1 MYCSFCIIETTNIAF
16 GNRCN
21 VEDLR
26 IFCNKVKK
34 NKISWNHKNKEM
46 CYNKISL
53 LTLNFNIL
61 INYETCYN
69 NHIIDWVLLDSKPWT
84 LAKWIFNHV
93 SNKWHMSF
101 KKRTL
106 IPKGAIFRRH
116 CRSIETYRPCR
127 GGQKKISGNV
137 NHKNTW
143 LTKTVT
149 YIDAW
154 VITFI

>member
-34 NKISWNHKNKEM
+34 KKISWNHKNKEM

-93 SNKWHMSF
+93 SNKWHMSLINGHKF
-101 KKRTL
+101 LKVPYSDVTVGLSKHTDLAEEVRRKFLEMSIIRTPDWP
-106 IPKGAIFRRH
+106 IQWH
-116 CRSIETYRPCR
+116 T
-127 GGQKKISGNV
+127 
-137 NHKNTW
+137 
-143 LTKTVT
+143 
-149 YIDAW
+149 
-154 VITFI
+154 